1 MTNTELVL
9 MGFLVIAVIVIV
21 IDSLR
26 FNKLRKMND
35 LNLLEL
41 EDSEKTKISL
51 QQAINQERARV
62 ANLDTQIRDLKQWHE
77 REIAALKDASNTSLK
92 DLKKKYDEKVADC
105 DAVNAS
111 FKESVNQFNE
121 LKTIHLEVCYQ
132 KEELQEQLRI
142 CRNDAN
148 KVLDDLT
155 EAMKPKPKI
164 SGKTSRKK

>member
-1 MTNTELVL
+1 MTNTEMILIGL
-9 MGFLVIAVIVIV
+9 LVIAVIIIV
-21 IDSLR
+21 IDSVR

-41 EDSEKTKISL
+41 EDSEKTRLSL
-51 QQAINQERARV
+51 QQGITQERARV
-62 ANLDTQIRDLKQWHE
+62 LSLETQITDLKEWHQ
-77 REIAALKDASNTSLK
+77 REITTFKDASNLSLK
-92 DLKKKYDEKVADC
+92 DLKKKYDAKVADC

-111 FKESVNQFNE
+111 FKESVNLFNE
-121 LKTIHLEVCYQ
+121 MKATCEAVIIERDLLQKQLKM
-132 KEELQEQLRI
+132 